1 MKQILLMFQMTVCIS
16 DIFKGKFC
24 IKICGEISWLA
35 EVCALWGLHCGG
47 VSACLFHRQA
57 SEAGNLLVRRK
68 KRKRGREEGDK
79 IGGGWGEWIREEA
92 TSHCW
97 HLLSTSPD
105 KYAKLTRART
115 LVVGV
120 KLPSLSTHPLSPPSW
135 TSVHFIHF
143 RSCLACSS
151 SP

>member
-1 MKQILLMFQMTVCIS
+1 MKQILLMFQLTVCIS

-24 IKICGEISWLA
+24 IKICGEMVGGGLRSLRA
-35 EVCALWGLHCGG
+35 TLWWSQCLS
-47 VSACLFHRQA
+47 VSPSGQW
-57 SEAGNLLVRRK
+57 SRK
-68 KRKRGREEGDK
+68 FTGETEKRKRGREEGDK